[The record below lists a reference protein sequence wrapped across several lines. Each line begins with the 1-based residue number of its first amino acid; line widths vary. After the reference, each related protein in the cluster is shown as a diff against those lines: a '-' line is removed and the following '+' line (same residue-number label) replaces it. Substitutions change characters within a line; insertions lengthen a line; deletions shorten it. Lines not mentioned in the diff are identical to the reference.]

1 MASPYHRP
9 GSQDGESDDERDPFA
24 GGYDPT
30 ASTDRIPLTQAIP
43 DQRVAAP
50 PYSASPP
57 ATYGERPGSRYTL
70 SESYTP
76 AAQPAQRPPSGA
88 FPATNFPAQRVRFPD
103 APGQRPVSV
112 MSNMT
117 EDWIAR
123 QQPVEASQADLRR
136 YQTRRVK
143 LTRGSI
149 FSADY
154 PYVPRPF
161 LSLTIVQSSQSHQEC
176 SRGKVEGP

>member
-9 GSQDGESDDERDPFA
+9 GSQDGESDDERDPFS
-24 GGYDPT
+24 GTYDPN

-43 DQRVAAP
+43 DQRVAP
-50 PYSASPP
+50 PYAGSPP
-57 ATYGERPGSRYTL
+57 PSGSYDRPASRYTL
-70 SESYTP
+70 SESYVP
-76 AAQPAQRPPSGA
+76 SAQPTQRPAQG
-88 FPATNFPAQRVRFPD
+88 FPPVDFNAPVQRVRFPD
-103 APGQRPVSV
+103 VPGQRPISV
-112 MSNMT
+112 MSNIS

-154 PYVPRPF
+154 PYVTESGC
-161 LSLTIVQSSQSHQEC
+161 L
-176 SRGKVEGP
+176 